1 MHRANTALTRSDTHV
16 YTPYRPL
23 DSRVIM
29 IFWDRFCNIEA
40 VEGRMAE
47 PADTYRRLLDVAKSV
62 GHTRLRT
69 SRRHTGQRRTELQQL
84 LDDVTDKLRSERA
97 VSAIEEA
104 WRNLDGDVA
113 SLLLRELSLI
123 TTMHEGRNSKD
134 ERDDVSTGKESI
146 EDILALPDWLKHLL
160 RILNEILALVK

>member
-1 MHRANTALTRSDTHV
+1 
-16 YTPYRPL
+16 
-23 DSRVIM
+23 
-29 IFWDRFCNIEA
+29 
-40 VEGRMAE
+40 MAE

-69 SRRHTGQRRTELQQL
+69 SRRHAGQRRTELQQL

-113 SLLLRELSLI
+113 SLLLRQLSLI
-123 TTMHEGRNSKD
+123 TCTKDGTPKMRRTMCPRAKRAS
-134 ERDDVSTGKESI
+134 
-146 EDILALPDWLKHLL
+146 
-160 RILNEILALVK
+160 RIFWHCRIR